1 MPASY
6 THNPLGPYGLALEKT
21 HPLPRQKEQELAAR
35 IQEGD
40 LEARNTLIQANLRF
54 VVDMARKYQH
64 SGLALEDLISAGN
77 EGLIIA
83 AERFDGTRGF
93 KFITYAMWWVRQSIQ
108 QAITTQS
115 RLIRLPET
123 KNDRIKEIPQV
134 AHRLAQKNQKTP
146 TMDEIANELDCLTE
160 DVTDI
165 LVKTSAPLSLTD
177 ALNEHGMQL
186 LDTVPD
192 PQQIQPDDAFL
203 TEDTKTQIDRAL
215 DALDQRERYI
225 IKLYFGLDGHQPLF
239 LEEIGAIMNITRE
252 RVRQLKERALNK
264 LRAAG
269 PQNRLHAMTA
279 N

>member
-6 THNPLGPYGLALEKT
+6 TNNPLGTYGLALEKT
-21 HPLPRQKEQELAAR
+21 QPLPRQKEQELAAR

-64 SGLALEDLISAGN
+64 NGLPLEDLISAGN

-83 AERFDGTRGF
+83 AEHFDGTRGF
-93 KFITYAMWWVRQSIQ
+93 KFITYAMWWIRQSIQ

-123 KNDRIKEIPQV
+123 KNDRIKEIPQA
-134 AHRLAQKNQKTP
+134 AHRLAQKNEKTP
-146 TMDEIANELDCLTE
+146 TMDEIAHELDCLTE

-177 ALNEHGMQL
+177 ALNEHGMSL
-186 LDTVPD
+186 LDTLPD
-192 PQQIQPDDAFL
+192 TQQAQPDDASL
-203 TEDTKTQIDRAL
+203 TGDAQNLIDRAL
-215 DALDQRERYI
+215 ESLDQRERYI
-225 IKLYFGLDGHQPLF
+225 LKLYFGLDGHKPLF

-269 PQNRLHAMTA
+269 PHNHLHSIAA